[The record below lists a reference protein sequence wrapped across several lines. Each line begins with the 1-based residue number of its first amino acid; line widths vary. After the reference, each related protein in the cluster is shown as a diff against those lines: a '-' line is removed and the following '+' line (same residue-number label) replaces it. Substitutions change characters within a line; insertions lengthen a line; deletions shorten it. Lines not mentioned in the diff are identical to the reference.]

1 MHPHRSR
8 FVSACQQLLALG
20 VVAAV
25 VTPASSLI
33 SLDVVRQP
41 PASGFVG
48 AQAGQ
53 GQGSGAL
60 TAYERVARRAATLPA
75 APVEASVRE
84 VPLVGAQAPA
94 GVARRA
100 ASGGEMVTSRPEA
113 VTGYAAIGVT
123 WAHGVEV
130 EDEDLVVRARTETDG
145 VWSGWTDV
153 EYHDEHGPDPDSPE
167 GRRARPGTEPLL
179 VGEVDR
185 VQVAVLAEDGAPR
198 DLRLALIDPG
208 TATSTVTQRA
218 ALDTAEAAETVQT
231 AAEGPAA
238 RAGVTPEPQVFSR
251 EQWGADESL
260 RDKGSLRYFEVH
272 AGFVHHTVNAND
284 YTRDQVPG
292 ILRSIYAYHTRSRGW
307 SDVGYN
313 FLVDRFGRIWEG
325 RAGGIDRPVVGA
337 HTLGYNDYSFAM
349 SAIGNFEVVQPTQ
362 AMVEAY
368 GALFAWKLSLHGVD
382 ASSPRQ
388 QVGSKAF
395 PAVNGHRD
403 AGSTACP
410 GAFLYARLGDIRSLA
425 AAAQVGWEGR
435 ELDSDLVGTPH
446 PDLVARRA
454 SDKRVVIVPTGGL
467 TSVRKPVVLAS
478 GVGGYAATLVSPDL
492 TGDGR
497 PDVLGRLPDGSV
509 EVRGETAALRTATAT
524 RGHDLLAAAGDLTG
538 DGLGDLVGRDAATGR
553 PTLFTSR
560 GTGGF
565 AAQPLATDASWSDYD
580 LLAGVGDL
588 DADGTPDL
596 VARDPAGTLWLLPAG
611 GTGTPAALVQG
622 GPRYDAVT
630 GAADWNADGLVDLLV
645 RREGGHAFVLPGRGD
660 GTVGAARGPVKRL
673 KGRTD
678 VSGAGDLTGSTAP
691 DLVVRRGDDLLVLAG
706 TGTWETGAVVETNVG
721 AKGADLVLNAGDWD
735 GDGLGD
741 LVVRNRK
748 NGAVKVRPGDGQGT
762 FGNAVRIG
770 GGMGDVRLLEVV
782 GDMTGDGWPDLMGQ
796 PAGGPMRIYP
806 GRGTAPLGPSYVA
819 HSALDATQQLGV
831 GRWDGDGAPD
841 ILVRRGSSLLLYT
854 GNGPG
859 GLSSSRSLPLD
870 LSAYDLVT
878 GISDAQ
884 LADRPDLVVRERAT
898 GRLLLV
904 ESTPTGFKAPRVIG
918 DGAEAYDL
926 VD

>member
-1 MHPHRSR
+1 MSR
-8 FVSACQQLLALG
+8 FQSPFVTVCQQLLAL
-20 VVAAV
+20 AAV
-25 VTPASSLI
+25 LAVLTPATTLI

-41 PASGFVG
+41 PAVAG
-48 AQAGQ
+48 AGAADGQ
-53 GQGSGAL
+53 GAL
-60 TAYERVARRAATLPA
+60 TAYARAARKVATLPA
-75 APVEASVRE
+75 GPVRAQVRE
-84 VPLVGAQAPA
+84 VALRPTA
-94 GVARRA
+94 GVAARRVA
-100 ASGGEMVTSRPEA
+100 GGAVTVTSAPEV
-113 VTGYAAIGVT
+113 VTGYGAVGVT
-123 WAHGVEV
+123 WAPDSKVF
-130 EDEDLVVRARTETDG
+130 EDDLSIEARTLDRGT
-145 VWSGWTDV
+145 WSGWSAM
-153 EYHDEHGPDPDSPE
+153 EYDAEHGPDPDSRE
-167 GRRARPGTEPLL
+167 GRRARPGTEALL

-185 VQVAVLAEDGAPR
+185 VQVRVTGGKGVEAA
-198 DLRLALIDPG
+198 DLRLAIIDPG
-208 TATSTVTQRA
+208 TPATTVFERA
-218 ALDTAEAAETVQT
+218 ALDTTGGDAAATSS
-231 AAEGPAA
+231 APAA
-238 RAGVTPEPQVFSR
+238 RDGVTPEPQIFSR
-251 EQWGADESL
+251 AQWGADESM
-260 RDKGSLRYFEVH
+260 RDAGSLRYGEVLG
-272 AGFVHHTVNAND
+272 GFVHHTVNAND
-284 YTRDQVPG
+284 YTRGEVPG
-292 ILRSIYAYHTRSRGW
+292 ILRSFYAYHTPSRGW
-307 SDVGYN
+307 SDIGYN

-325 RAGGIDRPVVGA
+325 RAGGVERPVVGA
-337 HTLGYNDYSFAM
+337 HTLGYNDDAFAM
-349 SAIGNFEVVQPTQ
+349 SAIGNFELVQPSAALVQ
-362 AMVEAY
+362 AY

-382 ASSPRQ
+382 AASTRQ
-388 QVGSKAF
+388 MVAGDTFSAI
-395 PAVNGHRD
+395 NGHSD
-403 AGSTACP
+403 ADQTACP
-410 GAFLYARLGDIRSLA
+410 GRYLYDRIGDIRQLA

-497 PDVLGRLPDGSV
+497 LDVLGRLPDGSV
-509 EVRGETAALRTATAT
+509 EVRGESSALRTATAT
-524 RGHDLLAAAGDLTG
+524 RGHDLLAAPGDLTG

-565 AAQPLATDASWSDYD
+565 AAQPLATDASWSGYD
-580 LLAGVGDL
+580 LLSGVGDL

-596 VARDPAGTLWLLPAG
+596 VARDAAGTLWLLPAG
-611 GTGTPAALVQG
+611 GTGAPAVLVQG
-622 GPRYDAVT
+622 APRYDVVT

-673 KGRTD
+673 KGRAD
-678 VSGAGDLTGSTAP
+678 LSGAGDLTGSTAP

-706 TGTWETGAVVETNVG
+706 SGTWETGAVVETNVG

-741 LVVRNRK
+741 LLVRQRTT
-748 NGAVKVRPGDGQGT
+748 GAVKVRPGDGQGT
-762 FGNAVRIG
+762 FAKAVRIG

-841 ILVRRGSSLLLYT
+841 VLVRRGSSLLLYT

-859 GLSSSRSLPLD
+859 GLSSSRSVSLD